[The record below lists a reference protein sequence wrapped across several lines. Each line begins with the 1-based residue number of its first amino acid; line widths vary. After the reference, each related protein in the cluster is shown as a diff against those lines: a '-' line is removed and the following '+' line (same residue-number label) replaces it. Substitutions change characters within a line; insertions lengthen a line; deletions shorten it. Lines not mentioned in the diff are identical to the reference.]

1 MESTVLT
8 RVDGLGP
15 GLGSYSKKDGGLKK
29 KGRTRRKSK
38 GAKAASDIS
47 KGEADYAEHYT
58 PDGTKETEG
67 VEWGEGLRIPQT
79 PDHYFSSNQ
88 VIGSM

>member
-1 MESTVLT
+1 M
-8 RVDGLGP
+8 
-15 GLGSYSKKDGGLKK
+15 
-29 KGRTRRKSK
+29 
-38 GAKAASDIS
+38 S
-47 KGEADYAEHYT
+47 KGEADCAEHYT

-88 VIGSM
+88 VIGGM